1 MTIIKS
7 DKAFVVNSSYSAI
20 QDEMTI
26 LKHSYGQNKVGA
38 SHALLSTELEAVVV
52 VAIEDT
58 SAGLALVI
66 MWLVACQPAH
76 R

>member
-1 MTIIKS
+1 
-7 DKAFVVNSSYSAI
+7 
-20 QDEMTI
+20 MTI

-38 SHALLSTELEAVVV
+38 SHALLTTELEAVVV

-58 SAGLALVI
+58 SAGLALVV